1 MSHQTWTR
9 DQILV
14 TSLLAISLFLAGLSA
29 AAIAPYRAVVAVK
42 ELGFSN
48 GAYAA
53 IITVSSLATAIASL
67 VLGALSDR
75 IGDRRKLVILSAV
88 MGGVAYALI
97 FLAPGRLTYIVAFC
111 AILPFGGALF
121 SQTFAFSRAYYDRN
135 APDRAVMMTSV
146 LRTMF
151 SAAWVVVPPVA
162 GWIAS
167 TTNAFNVFA
176 FAAAGHLGCTMIF
189 VLMLRRPDAHLPP
202 APRPQTKSRA
212 FWRVLPFDR
221 LVGLGGILALRTALL
236 LQLTLLPLAM
246 LTDFQGS
253 YADVGLTAAL
263 AAGLEIPC
271 MLAWGWIATRW
282 RLERILILNA
292 LIYAAYLIAITR
304 VSTPYQVLWLQGPNA
319 VATAALVSLTITY
332 VQDSIKGQVGLSTS
346 LLDVLTVAATLLT
359 AGVFRTFSSEH
370 SYLGGFLAAGGACLI
385 GAGLLALAGRMNRHK
400 VELPVRD
407 AFR

>member
-1 MSHQTWTR
+1 MSHPEWSR

-14 TSLLAISLFLAGLSA
+14 TGLLATSLFLSGLSA

-53 IITVSSLATAIASL
+53 IITVSSLATAIASV

-75 IGDRRKLVILSAV
+75 IGDRRRLVILSAV
-88 MGGVAYALI
+88 MGGIAYALI
-97 FLAPGRLTYIVAFC
+97 FLAPGRLTYLVAFC

-135 APDRAVMMTSV
+135 APERAIMMTSV

-151 SAAWVVVPPVA
+151 SAAWVVVPPIA

-167 TTNAFNVFA
+167 TTSVFNVFA
-176 FAAAGHLGCTMIF
+176 FADAGHLGCTLIF
-189 VLMLRRPDAHLPP
+189 ALMLRRPDALLPP
-202 APRPQTKSRA
+202 VPRPQTKSRA
-212 FWRVLPFDR
+212 FWRVLPVGR
-221 LVGLGGILALRTALL
+221 LVGIGGILALRTALL

-246 LTDFQGS
+246 LTDFHGS
-253 YADVGLTAAL
+253 YTDVGLTAAL
-263 AAGLEIPC
+263 AAGLEIPF

-282 RLERILILNA
+282 RIEHVLIMNA
-292 LIYAAYLIAITR
+292 LIYAAYLIAMTR

-319 VATAALVSLTITY
+319 VATAALVSLTISY

-359 AGVFRTFSSEH
+359 AGVFRAFSTDH
-370 SYLGGFLAAGGACLI
+370 SYLGGFLAAGGASLI
-385 GAGLLALAGRMNRHK
+385 GAGLLALAGRMERHK
-400 VELPVRD
+400 AE
-407 AFR
+407 